1 MAKATIQGDLADFRD
16 SGFGQHFPGLQA
28 LPLDALSSKQ
38 HVTIVDVLAEGE
50 IEGFPSAAGLTQGTT
65 AYNNAAL
72 KDVFLGKTPILRS
85 NADPSNPQDSDFNF
99 QNIKFSPRFGT
110 ANQTFVKGISDIE
123 TETGVNV
130 QVVKDTPVTRT
141 ISNSNIDA
149 IRVTLRFTA
158 LTEVNDEGQTLG
170 RTVDLTIKI
179 TDNNGTVTTP
189 ISDRVHGR
197 SFNAYSRDYRI
208 DIASGTAFPISVTVT
223 RVSDDSSSS
232 RIRDDFFFTSFTE
245 IIDEQRA
252 YPNIAHVALRFD
264 SEAFSNIPSRM
275 FKIRGTKVKIPHNG
289 SVDSTTGRI
298 TYSGTFN
305 GTLTTTTHWT
315 SDPAWVL
322 FDLLTNS
329 RYGLGDHITESQLD
343 KFAFYSAS
351 VYASTLVDDGDGGQ
365 EPRFSCNTVLQ
376 KREDA
381 YATIN
386 ALSSVMRGM
395 TFWSAGSLSLSVDQ
409 PTDPSYLFNLSNVT
423 SEGFSYQGTSLKTR
437 STAVSVSYFDMEN
450 QVLDYET
457 VEDTAAVTKYGRI
470 EKKVTGF
477 GCSSR
482 NQARRVGRFIL
493 FEEQNSTETI
503 SFATGLAEG
512 VVVRPGQ
519 VIEVSDPVKAGKRR
533 GGRINAATTTTV
545 TVDDTAA
552 TDLDATN
559 NPTLS
564 VVLSDGT
571 VESRSVSGISGA
583 VITVSSAFSSAPNA
597 NSVWI
602 LQNDTLQTT
611 TWRVISVSETESQ
624 YAIVGTSY
632 NTGKF
637 AFIEDG
643 TAIPE
648 RKVTTLVDLL
658 DPPSNLAAQEEFY
671 VEENKA
677 KNKILVTYESVLGA
691 TAYQIDYRKDGE
703 NYTTVT
709 TRSNDFTI
717 YDADAGV
724 YDIRVSTKNALLEV
738 SPEPTVIQ
746 FTTIGKTAIPA
757 DVQNLRIEPLSDQF
771 VRLRFDQSTDAD
783 VIHGG
788 NVVVRSS
795 NLTTGAT
802 FTNSVDVIPELPG
815 NVSESIVPNIVN
827 GTYIV
832 KFKDDGGRLSSGEA
846 SVVMVQTVPNTLP
859 KLTVLEDREDTD
871 SPPFAGVK
879 DDCFFSS
886 EVNGLVLGSQ
896 VTLDEVTDFD
906 AIADVDFLGDVD
918 FQTGGQYSFANTLDL
933 GGKQPLRLRRHFVT
947 QGFYPNDLIDKRTAN
962 VDTWTDFDGA
972 TAFNVNAKL
981 LVATTDSDPDT
992 STAGTYTI
1000 NNGSGG
1006 AGTIITITKSSH
1018 GYSVG
1023 SFVAVDFT
1031 SGTGVDG
1038 DYKIQTVPNANTFTL
1053 TSATSLTTSGN
1064 CNFSAEFSDFNP
1076 FVNGTYV
1083 ARGFKFRADLES
1095 SDPAQSIEIDQL
1107 GYTAE
1112 LESRTETSLGNAG
1125 ASTGGF
1131 IASGT
1136 STKSVTFTNSFFT
1149 GQSGTSIA
1157 ANSVL
1162 PSIGITIENAESGD
1176 FFALSNISSTG
1187 FDIDV
1192 KNGSSHVNRNF
1203 KYAATGFGRGS

>member
-1 MAKATIQGDLADFRD
+1 MGAKLRIDGDIADFRHT
-16 SGFGQHFPGLQA
+16 GFGGLLPALQA

-38 HVTIVDVLAEGE
+38 FITIVDVLAEGE

-72 KDVFLGKTPILRS
+72 KDVFLGNTPILRS
-85 NADPSNPQDSDFNF
+85 NADPNNVQDSDFNF
-99 QNIKFSPRFGT
+99 QNIKFTPRFGSSD
-110 ANQTFVKGISDIE
+110 QTFIKGISNIE

-130 QVVKDTPVTRT
+130 QVVQDTPVTRT
-141 ISNSNIDA
+141 ITNSNIDA

-158 LTEVNDEGQTLG
+158 LTEVTDDGQTLG
-170 RTVDLTIKI
+170 RTVNLTIKI

-223 RVSDDSSSS
+223 RVSADSSGS

-264 SEAFSNIPSRM
+264 SEAFSNLPARM
-275 FKIRGTKVKIPHNG
+275 FKIRGTKIKIPHNG

-315 SDPAWVL
+315 SDPSWIL
-322 FDLLTNS
+322 FDLLTNT

-409 PTDPSYLFNLSNVT
+409 PTDPSYLFNLSNV
-423 SEGFSYQGTSLKTR
+423 SPEGFSYQGTSLKTR
-437 STAVSVSYFDMEN
+437 STVVSVSYFDMEN

-457 VEDTAAVTKYGRI
+457 VEDTTAVAKYGRI

-533 GGRINAATTTTV
+533 GGRINTATTTAI

-552 TDLDATN
+552 TDLVTTN

-564 VVLSDGT
+564 VVLSDGS
-571 VESRSVSGISGA
+571 VESRSVSGIAGA

-624 YAIVGTSY
+624 YAIVGTAY

-643 TAIPE
+643 TVLPE
-648 RKVTTLVDLL
+648 RKVTTLVELL
-658 DPPSNLAAQEEFY
+658 DAPSNLSAQEEFY

-717 YDADAGV
+717 FDADAGV

-746 FTTIGKTAIPA
+746 FTTVGKTAIPA
-757 DVQNLRIEPLSDQF
+757 DVQNLKIEPLSDEF

-802 FTNSVDVIPELPG
+802 FSNSVNVIPELPG

-846 SVVMVQTVPNTLP
+846 KVVLISTTPNTLP
-859 KLTVLEDREDTD
+859 KLTVLTDREDLD
-871 SPPFAGVK
+871 SPPFQGTKV
-879 DDCFFSS
+879 DTSFDSS
-886 EVNGLVLGSQ
+886 LNGLILGGGVL
-896 VTLDEVTDFD
+896 LDSITDFD
-906 AIADVDFLGDVD
+906 QISDFDDLGTV
-918 FQTGGQYSFANTLDL
+918 TATSGSYSFANTLDL

-947 QGFYPNDLIDKRTAN
+947 QGFYPNDLFDDRTALL
-962 VDTWTDFDGA
+962 DTWTDFDGA

-992 STAGTYTI
+992 STAGTYAI
-1000 NNGSGG
+1000 SG
-1006 AGTIITITKSSH
+1006 TTITITKSSH
-1018 GYSVG
+1018 GYSAG
-1023 SFVAVDFT
+1023 SFVNVDFT

-1038 DYKIQTVPNANTFTL
+1038 DYEIQTVTTNTFTL
-1053 TSATSLTTSGN
+1053 TSATSLTTSGD
-1064 CNFSAEFSDFNP
+1064 CTFSAEFSDFNP
-1076 FVNGTYV
+1076 FVNGTYI

-1095 SDPAQSIEIDQL
+1095 ADPAQSIEIDQL

-1136 STKSVTFTNSFFT
+1136 STKSVTFTNNFFT

-1162 PSIGITIENAESGD
+1162 PSIGITIENAQSGD
-1176 FFALSNISSTG
+1176 FFTLSSISSTG

>member
-1 MAKATIQGDLADFRD
+1 MGSMRIEGDLADFRD
-16 SGFGQHFPGLQA
+16 SGFGQIFPGLQA

-72 KDVFLGKTPILRS
+72 KDIYLGKTPILRTT
-85 NADPSNPQDSDFNF
+85 ADPSNPQDSDFNF

-110 ANQTFVKGISDIE
+110 ANQTFIKGISDIE

-130 QVVKDTPVTRT
+130 QVEKATPVTRT

-149 IRVTLRFTA
+149 VRITLRFTA

-179 TDNNGTVTTP
+179 TDNDGTVTTP

-232 RIRDDFFFTSFTE
+232 RIRDDFFFTAFTE

-264 SEAFSNIPSRM
+264 SEAFSNIPTRM
-275 FKIRGTKVKIPHNG
+275 FKIRGTKIKIPHNG
-289 SVDSTTGRI
+289 TVESSTGRI

-305 GTLTTTTHWT
+305 GTLTTATHWT
-315 SDPAWVL
+315 TDPAWIL
-322 FDLLTNS
+322 FDLLTNT

-351 VYASTLVDDGDGGQ
+351 VYCSALVDDGDGGT

-381 YATIN
+381 YATVN

-395 TFWSAGSLSLSVDQ
+395 TFWSAGALSLSIDQ
-409 PTDPSYLFNLSNVT
+409 PTDPSYLFNLSNVST
-423 SEGFSYQGTSLKTR
+423 EGFSYQGTSLKTR
-437 STAVSVSYFDMEN
+437 STVVSVSYFDMEN

-457 VEDTAAVTKYGRI
+457 VEDATAVTKYGRI

-482 NQARRVGRFIL
+482 NQARRIGRFIL
-493 FEEQNSTETI
+493 FEEQNSTETV
-503 SFATGLAEG
+503 SFATGLSEG

-519 VIEVSDPVKAGKRR
+519 VIEISDSVRAGKRR
-533 GGRINAATTTTV
+533 GGRINAATTTAI

-564 VVLSDGT
+564 VVLSDGS
-571 VESRSVSGISGA
+571 VESKSVSGISGA
-583 VITVSSAFSSAPNA
+583 VVTVSSAFSSAPNV

-602 LQNDTLQTT
+602 LQNDTLQTS
-611 TWRVISVSETESQ
+611 TWRVISVSETEGQ
-624 YAIVGTSY
+624 YAIVATTY
-632 NTGKF
+632 NANKF

-643 TAIPE
+643 TSIPV

-671 VEENKA
+671 IEENKA

-703 NYTTVT
+703 NYTTVN

-717 YDADAGV
+717 FDADAGV

-746 FTTIGKTAIPA
+746 FTTVGKTAIPA
-757 DVQNLRIEPLSDQF
+757 DVQNLKIEPLSDQF

-788 NVVVRSS
+788 NVAVRSS

-827 GTYIV
+827 GTYIL

-846 SVVMVQTVPNTLP
+846 KVVLISTTPNALP

-871 SPPFAGVK
+871 SPPFAGIK
-879 DDCFFSS
+879 DDCFFSN

-896 VTLDEVTDFD
+896 VTIDSVTDFD
-906 AIADVDFLGDVD
+906 EIADFDFLGDVD

-972 TAFNVNAKL
+972 TAVNVNAKL

-1000 NNGSGG
+1000 NNGSGS

-1023 SFVAVDFT
+1023 SFVTVDFT

-1038 DYKIQTVPNANTFTL
+1038 DYEIQTVPNANSFTL
-1053 TSATSLTTSGN
+1053 TSATSLSTSGN

-1125 ASTGGF
+1125 ATNGL

-1136 STKSVTFTNSFFT
+1136 SSKTVTFSNSFFT

-1162 PSIGITIENAESGD
+1162 PSIGITIENAQSGD
-1176 FFALSNISSTG
+1176 FFALSSISSSS
-1187 FDIDV
+1187 FVIDI
-1192 KNGSSHVNRNF
+1192 KNGSSFVNRNF